1 MEPSL
6 SLPAYAYDPE
16 PGVALYLE
24 QRHGWVGQEWGDDAG
39 EPGNGRNSLSVRG
52 VEPAQL
58 RRHSPI
64 PPTQPFPT
72 VPELEEP
79 NTPGGATEEEQV
91 VIQTE
96 VREAQSHHLPTRE
109 GSGRKHRRRLPFIS
123 TAALIKSRSSRS
135 FDSGISNLLSDSGSP
150 SPPLPGEDP
159 RAEIEEPVAPRNVA
173 SSLFANASPS
183 ASPGPPRSPVTP
195 SKRASFHA
203 ITRTVPAQLP
213 RTPNPPN
220 SPSYKVQSGSKPGF
234 FSARRLSEQ
243 NGHHAAENGGALGR
257 TLSPISVPQSPGL
270 TKSPSPVYSSSS
282 KSSPQLQGSP
292 ILRPSNS
299 LHSNE
304 SSSSP
309 PKSPDTYSPL
319 SPAASPPVS
328 RISRRLLPETP
339 STPTHVAKELP
350 KARPGAGVRKIAWQ
364 LVTSHDSLDSGVYSR
379 SNTTDSVRDSV
390 ATFARA
396 TSSPALPPAVT
407 ASPTL
412 ARHHSWRKSTGA
424 RLPEL
429 PSLPQEQTRRQ
440 SLPGAQ
446 QCEVRLHSDSVEGL
460 NLTPKRT
467 CDGAAREQVT
477 RDLEERWV
485 DQARR
490 REDCDGVANSLAA
503 GLEVP
508 RLRELKSHSFPPPWD
523 ADEQEAELLP
533 DSADQRRRR
542 WIYCRTYLSDQRYVP
557 DLILAVAQ
565 QYSNS
570 LIRTLFSI
578 VIIC

>member
-39 EPGNGRNSLSVRG
+39 GETNSRNSLSVRG
-52 VEPAQL
+52 VDPAQL

-79 NTPGGATEEEQV
+79 STPGAIEEEQL

-96 VREAQSHHLPTRE
+96 VREPPSQHPPTRE
-109 GSGRKHRRRLPFIS
+109 GSTRKHRRRLPFIS
-123 TAALIKSRSSRS
+123 TAALTKSRSSRS

-150 SPPLPGEDP
+150 SPPLPGE
-159 RAEIEEPVAPRNVA
+159 EVQTEVEEPAAPRNVA

-183 ASPGPPRSPVTP
+183 ASPGPPPRSPVTP

-243 NGHHAAENGGALGR
+243 NGHHAPENGGALGR
-257 TLSPISVPQSPGL
+257 TLSPISVPQTPGL

-350 KARPGAGVRKIAWQ
+350 KVRPGAGVRKIAWQ

-396 TSSPALPPAVT
+396 PSSPALPQPPVT

-467 CDGAAREQVT
+467 FEGMAREQAARE
-477 RDLEERWV
+477 LEERWV
-485 DQARR
+485 EQQTVRR
-490 REDCDGVANSLAA
+490 DDCDGVANSLAA

-523 ADEQEAELLP
+523 ADEQEEEESSVP

-542 WIYCRTYLSDQRYVP
+542 WIYCRTYLSDQRYV
-557 DLILAVAQ
+557 L
-565 QYSNS
+565 
-570 LIRTLFSI
+570 
-578 VIIC
+578 

>member
-24 QRHGWVGQEWGDDAG
+24 QRHGWVGQEWNDEEATN
-39 EPGNGRNSLSVRG
+39 PNNGRNSLAVRG
-52 VEPAQL
+52 VDPNQL

-64 PPTQPFPT
+64 PPTSHLPSAPFPT

-79 NTPGGATEEEQV
+79 NTPTGATEEEQAV
-91 VIQTE
+91 VQRTE
-96 VREAQSHHLPTRE
+96 VRDPPTRQLSVRE

-123 TAALIKSRSSRS
+123 TAAALTKSRSSRS

-150 SPPLPGEDP
+150 SPPLPAGEEARP
-159 RAEIEEPVAPRNVA
+159 EVEEPPRNVT
-173 SSLFANASPS
+173 SSLFPNGSPS
-183 ASPGPPRSPVTP
+183 ASPGPPRSPVIP

-243 NGHHAAENGGALGR
+243 NGHHASENGGSLGR

-292 ILRPSNS
+292 VLRPSNS

-339 STPTHVAKELP
+339 NTATPIAKELP
-350 KARPGAGVRKIAWQ
+350 KVRPGAGVRKIAWQ

-379 SNTTDSVRDSV
+379 SNTTDSVRDGV
-390 ATFARA
+390 ATFART
-396 TSSPALPPAVT
+396 TSSPALPPPVT

-429 PSLPQEQTRRQ
+429 PCLPQEQTRRQ

-467 CDGAAREQVT
+467 CEGVAREQQAK
-477 RDLEERWV
+477 RDLEEQWAE
-485 DQARR
+485 QTQRR
-490 REDCDGVANSLAA
+490 NDCDGVASSLEA

-508 RLRELKSHSFPPPWD
+508 RLRELKSHSFPPPWGEEPEER
-523 ADEQEAELLP
+523 EQENEVVN
-533 DSADQRRRR
+533 DSADERRRR
-542 WIYCRTYLSDQRYVP
+542 WIYCRTYLSDQR
-557 DLILAVAQ
+557 
-565 QYSNS
+565 
-570 LIRTLFSI
+570 
-578 VIIC
+578 

>member
-1 MEPSL
+1 MR
-6 SLPAYAYDPE
+6 PE
-16 PGVALYLE
+16 
-24 QRHGWVGQEWGDDAG
+24 
-39 EPGNGRNSLSVRG
+39 
-52 VEPAQL
+52 
-58 RRHSPI
+58 
-64 PPTQPFPT
+64 
-72 VPELEEP
+72 
-79 NTPGGATEEEQV
+79 V
-91 VIQTE
+91 V
-96 VREAQSHHLPTRE
+96 
-109 GSGRKHRRRLPFIS
+109 
-123 TAALIKSRSSRS
+123 
-135 FDSGISNLLSDSGSP
+135 
-150 SPPLPGEDP
+150 
-159 RAEIEEPVAPRNVA
+159 EEPVAPPRNVA

-243 NGHHAAENGGALGR
+243 QNGHHHAPENGGSLAR

-339 STPTHVAKELP
+339 TTPTHVAKELP

-390 ATFARA
+390 TTFARA
-396 TSSPALPPAVT
+396 TSSPALPPPPVT

-467 CDGAAREQVT
+467 CEGLAREQAN
-477 RDLEERWV
+477 RELEERWA
-485 DQARR
+485 DQGRR

-523 ADEQEAELLP
+523 ADEEQEEGGVLP

-557 DLILAVAQ
+557 YMLWCCISAGLTV
-565 QYSNS
+565 
-570 LIRTLFSI
+570 L
-578 VIIC
+578 